1 MNDKKDMILA
11 ALLAIDQLAVQFA
24 VLDEIYPDFGEL
36 SEALIGY
43 RDDLMR
49 RAHIAEN
56 DFEAYKRMVLNEI
69 GDAVE

>member
-1 MNDKKDMILA
+1 MNDKNDMILA

-24 VLDEIYPDFGEL
+24 VLDEIYPDFDEL
-36 SEALIGY
+36 SKALIGY

-49 RAHIAEN
+49 RARIAEN
-56 DFEAYKRMVLNEI
+56 DFVAYKNMVLSEI

>member
-1 MNDKKDMILA
+1 MSDKNDMILA

-24 VLDEIYPDFGEL
+24 VLDEIYPDFREL

-49 RAHIAEN
+49 RARIAEN
-56 DFEAYKRMVLNEI
+56 DFVAYKNMVLSEI

>member
-1 MNDKKDMILA
+1 MSDKKDMILA

-24 VLDEIYPDFGEL
+24 VLDEMYPDFREL

-43 RDDLMR
+43 RDDFMR
-49 RAHIAEN
+49 RAGVAEN
-56 DFEAYKRMVLNEI
+56 NFEAYKRMVLNEI

>member
-24 VLDEIYPDFGEL
+24 VLDEIYPDFREL

-49 RAHIAEN
+49 RARIAEN
-56 DFEAYKRMVLNEI
+56 DFVAYKNMVLSEI

>member
-1 MNDKKDMILA
+1 MSDKKDMILA

-24 VLDEIYPDFGEL
+24 VLDEIYPDFREL

-49 RAHIAEN
+49 RARIEER
-56 DFEAYKRMVLNEI
+56 DFVAYKNMVLSEI
-69 GDAVE
+69 DNAVE

>member
-1 MNDKKDMILA
+1 MSDKNDMILA

-24 VLDEIYPDFGEL
+24 VLDEIYPDFREL
-36 SEALIGY
+36 SEALISY
-43 RDDLMR
+43 REDFMQ

-56 DFEAYKRMVLNEI
+56 DFVAYKNMVLSEI

>member
-11 ALLAIDQLAVQFA
+11 ALLTLDQLAVQFA
-24 VLDEIYPDFGEL
+24 VLDEIYPDFRAL
-36 SEALIGY
+36 SKALISY

-49 RAHIAEN
+49 RADVSEN

>member
-1 MNDKKDMILA
+1 MNDKNDMILA

-43 RDDLMR
+43 RDDFMR
-49 RAHIAEN
+49 RAGVAEN
-56 DFEAYKRMVLNEI
+56 NFEAYKRMVLNEI

>member
-1 MNDKKDMILA
+1 MSDKKDMILA

-24 VLDEIYPDFGEL
+24 ILDEIYPDFGEL
-36 SEALIGY
+36 SEALISY

-49 RAHIAEN
+49 RARIAEN
-56 DFEAYKRMVLNEI
+56 DFVAYKNMILSEI

>member
-1 MNDKKDMILA
+1 MSDKKDMILA

-24 VLDEIYPDFGEL
+24 VLDEIYPDFREL

-49 RAHIAEN
+49 RARIAEN
-56 DFEAYKRMVLNEI
+56 DFVAYKNMVLNEI
-69 GDAVE
+69 GNAME

>member
-1 MNDKKDMILA
+1 MSDKKDMILA

-24 VLDEIYPDFGEL
+24 VLDEIYPDFRDL

-49 RAHIAEN
+49 RARIEER
-56 DFEAYKRMVLNEI
+56 DFVAYKNMVLSEI
-69 GDAVE
+69 DNAVE

>member
-1 MNDKKDMILA
+1 MSDKNDMILA

-24 VLDEIYPDFGEL
+24 VLDEIYPDFREL

-43 RDDLMR
+43 RDDFMR
-49 RAHIAEN
+49 RARITEN